1 MDELPSSE
9 AKGTIDL
16 VDHTVGVTGLGYGD
30 STESRILIL
39 AVESENRK

>member
-16 VDHTVGVTGLGYGD
+16 VDHTVGVTGFGYGN
-30 STESRILIL
+30 SIESSILIFD
-39 AVESENRK
+39 VQ